1 MTRWLHTVT
10 PLQWALILSIAVHAA
25 ILSIRFVHP
34 DAFKHVFQDNTLD
47 IILVNAQSA
56 ERPVK
61 AQAIAQH
68 NLAGGG
74 EADRKVIASTPL
86 PATKV
91 TSAGDSAIDQNQ
103 REIADMLQR
112 QQALIAQVRKQLD
125 ALPQSADSAKGD
137 PQAQANEERR
147 RQLSKLLAA
156 IERRVQEENSRPRKR
171 YLSPATLGA
180 TYALYYDEMRHKI
193 EEVGTKNFPQVAGRK
208 LYGELLMAVL
218 VNHDGQLLDARVVR
232 SSGDRLLDRLAE
244 AIVSKAAP
252 FGPFT
257 PAMRKDT
264 DQFDVTARFN
274 FTHDERLETTLQS
287 DPLTAAAPATT
298 AATATAGAQP

>member
-1 MTRWLHTVT
+1 MKRWLRTVT

-47 IILVNAQSA
+47 IILVNAKSD
-56 ERPVK
+56 ERPIK

-68 NLAGGG
+68 DLAGGG
-74 EADRKVIASTPL
+74 ESDRKVIASTPL

-91 TSAGDSAIDQNQ
+91 ASAGDSAIDQNQ
-103 REIADMLQR
+103 REIADMMRR
-112 QQALIAQVRKQLD
+112 QQALILQVRKQLD
-125 ALPQSADSAKGD
+125 ALPQTAVNDSGD
-137 PQAQANEERR
+137 PRAQANQERR
-147 RQLSKLLAA
+147 AQLSKLLAA
-156 IERRVQEENSRPRKR
+156 IEKRVQEENSRPRKR

-180 TYALYYDEMRHKI
+180 TYAIYYDEMRHKI
-193 EEVGTKNFPQVAGRK
+193 EQVGTQNFPQVAGRK
-208 LYGELLMAVL
+208 LYGELLMALL

-244 AIVSKAAP
+244 AIVAKAAP

-257 PAMRKDT
+257 PAMRQDT

-274 FTHDERLETTLQS
+274 FTHDERLETTLQT
-287 DPLTAAAPATT
+287 DPLTTAPPPAMPPAAA
-298 AATATAGAQP
+298 AAKP

>member
-1 MTRWLHTVT
+1 MKRWLRTVT

-34 DAFKHVFQDNTLD
+34 DAFKHVFQDRTLD
-47 IILVNAQSA
+47 IILVNAKSD
-56 ERPVK
+56 ERPIK

-68 NLAGGG
+68 DLAGGG
-74 EADRKVIASTPL
+74 ESDRKVIASTPL

-91 TSAGDSAIDQNQ
+91 ASAGDSAIDQNQ
-103 REIADMLQR
+103 REIADMMRR
-112 QQALIAQVRKQLD
+112 QQALILQVRKQLD
-125 ALPQSADSAKGD
+125 ALPQTAVNDSGD
-137 PQAQANEERR
+137 PRAQANQERR
-147 RQLSKLLAA
+147 ARLSKLLAA
-156 IERRVQEENSRPRKR
+156 IEKRVQEENSRPRKR

-180 TYALYYDEMRHKI
+180 TYAIYYDEMRHKI
-193 EEVGTKNFPQVAGRK
+193 EQVGTQNFPQVAGRK
-208 LYGELLMAVL
+208 LYGELLMALL

-244 AIVSKAAP
+244 AIVAKAAP

-257 PAMRKDT
+257 PAMRQDT

-274 FTHDERLETTLQS
+274 FTHDERLETTLQT
-287 DPLTAAAPATT
+287 DPLTTAPPPAMPPAAA
-298 AATATAGAQP
+298 AAKP

>member
-1 MTRWLHTVT
+1 MKRWLRTVT

-47 IILVNAQSA
+47 IILVNAKSD
-56 ERPVK
+56 ERPIK

-68 NLAGGG
+68 DLAGGG
-74 EADRKVIASTPL
+74 ESDRKVIASTPL

-91 TSAGDSAIDQNQ
+91 ASAGDSAIDQNQ
-103 REIADMLQR
+103 REIADMMRR
-112 QQALIAQVRKQLD
+112 QQALILQVRKQLD
-125 ALPQSADSAKGD
+125 ALPQTAVNDSGD
-137 PQAQANEERR
+137 PRAQANQERR
-147 RQLSKLLAA
+147 ARLSKLLAA
-156 IERRVQEENSRPRKR
+156 IEKRVQEENSRPRKR

-180 TYALYYDEMRHKI
+180 TYAIYYDEMRHKI
-193 EEVGTKNFPQVAGRK
+193 EQVGTQNFPQVAGRK
-208 LYGELLMAVL
+208 LYGELLMALL

-244 AIVSKAAP
+244 AIVAKAAP

-257 PAMRKDT
+257 PAMRQDT

-274 FTHDERLETTLQS
+274 FTHDERLETTLQT
-287 DPLTAAAPATT
+287 DPLTTAPPPAMPPAAA
-298 AATATAGAQP
+298 AAKP

>member
-1 MTRWLHTVT
+1 MKRWLRTVT

-34 DAFKHVFQDNTLD
+34 DAFKHVFQDRTLD
-47 IILVNAQSA
+47 IILVNAKSD
-56 ERPVK
+56 ERPIK

-68 NLAGGG
+68 DLAGGG
-74 EADRKVIASTPL
+74 ESDRKVIASTPL

-91 TSAGDSAIDQNQ
+91 ASAGDSAIDQNQ
-103 REIADMLQR
+103 REIADMMRR
-112 QQALIAQVRKQLD
+112 QQALILQVRKQLD
-125 ALPQSADSAKGD
+125 ALPQTAVNDSGD
-137 PQAQANEERR
+137 PRAQANQERR
-147 RQLSKLLAA
+147 ARLSKLLAA
-156 IERRVQEENSRPRKR
+156 IEKRVQEENSRPRKR

-180 TYALYYDEMRHKI
+180 TYAIYYDEMRHKI
-193 EEVGTKNFPQVAGRK
+193 EQVGTQNFPQVAGRK
-208 LYGELLMAVL
+208 LYGELLMALL

-244 AIVSKAAP
+244 AIVAKAAP

-257 PAMRKDT
+257 PAMRQDT

-274 FTHDERLETTLQS
+274 FTHDERLETTLQT
-287 DPLTAAAPATT
+287 DPLTAAPPPAMPP
-298 AATATAGAQP
+298 AAAAAKP